1 MSRVT
6 GSVLLVGSVPGNSA
20 HAVMDSCAKGLDD
33 SLFALP
39 DGETGYR
46 QGWINFLAA
55 KTYAASEQLESITR
69 PQPVDP
75 DDPDEWRAPGMDWMP
90 RGFQDHWQFKVK
102 EGTGPLH
109 FEHLGYAQEARN
121 SYQTFCTLRDQG
133 IIPQGVRFQ
142 VSLPLIESGTR
153 LFLGHSPESFQPMW
167 DAYRDAMRREVV
179 RLSQEIPPRDLAVQ
193 WDIAAEVASIESND
207 HDPMLGL
214 PWDAPG
220 DPFERYV
227 QALVD
232 LSQHVADET
241 LLGLHLCYGDLGHKH
256 FKQPQDLG
264 VVVRMANAGVAAVS
278 RPVDFVHMPVPRNR
292 NDDGYFA
299 PLADL
304 AIADAKLFLG
314 LVHHTDGIRGTLK
327 RLETAQKHASG
338 FGIATECGFGRRLPE
353 TIPALMRI
361 HREAVARL

>member
-6 GSVLLVGSVPGNSA
+6 GSVLLVGSVPGNDA
-20 HAVMDSCAKGLDD
+20 HAVMDSCAKGLGD

-55 KTYAASEQLESITR
+55 KTYAVSEQLESITR

-75 DDPDEWRAPGMDWMP
+75 NAPDEWRASDMDWMP

-102 EGTGPLH
+102 DGAGPLH
-109 FEHLGYAQEARN
+109 FEQLGYAHEAKN
-121 SYQTFCTLRDQG
+121 SYQTFCTLRGQG

-153 LFLGHSPESFQPMW
+153 LFIGHSPESFQPMW
-167 DAYRDAMRREVV
+167 DAYRDAMAREVV
-179 RLSQEIPPRDLAVQ
+179 RLSQEIPPNDLAIQ

-227 QALVD
+227 QALAD
-232 LSQHVADET
+232 LSQHVSDET

-256 FKQPQDLG
+256 FKEPQDLG
-264 VVVRMANAGVAAVS
+264 VVVQMANAGVAAVS

-292 NDDGYFA
+292 NDDAYFA
-299 PLADL
+299 PLANL
-304 AIADAKLFLG
+304 AIADTKLFLG
-314 LVHHTDGIRGTLK
+314 LVHHTDGSRGTLQ
-327 RLETAQKHASG
+327 RLETARKHASG
-338 FGIATECGFGRRLPE
+338 FGIATECGFGRRSPA
-353 TIPALMRI
+353 TIPALMHI
-361 HREAVARL
+361 HREAVAHL

>member
-1 MSRVT
+1 
-6 GSVLLVGSVPGNSA
+6 
-20 HAVMDSCAKGLDD
+20 
-33 SLFALP
+33 
-39 DGETGYR
+39 
-46 QGWINFLAA
+46 
-55 KTYAASEQLESITR
+55 
-69 PQPVDP
+69 
-75 DDPDEWRAPGMDWMP
+75 
-90 RGFQDHWQFKVK
+90 
-102 EGTGPLH
+102 
-109 FEHLGYAQEARN
+109 
-121 SYQTFCTLRDQG
+121 
-133 IIPQGVRFQ
+133 
-142 VSLPLIESGTR
+142 
-153 LFLGHSPESFQPMW
+153 
-167 DAYRDAMRREVV
+167 
-179 RLSQEIPPRDLAVQ
+179 
-193 WDIAAEVASIESND
+193 
-207 HDPMLGL
+207 MLGL

-327 RLETAQKHASG
+327 RLETARKHAGG

-361 HREAVARL
+361 HREAVAHL